1 MADKAGQRRFVPK
14 SAQAKYSPFT
24 SRAEPVMNPP
34 FDPASEFDMSDTPVR
49 CVASV
54 LTGAVSRGEASPA
67 LDLRH
72 AAIEEVRSVGGEEHC
87 SLADLVRVGEAAE
100 RDMNKALSVDEC
112 PFWAEGT
119 VSVKL

>member
-1 MADKAGQRRFVPK
+1 
-14 SAQAKYSPFT
+14 
-24 SRAEPVMNPP
+24 MNPP
-34 FDPASEFDMSDTPVR
+34 FDSASEFDMSDTPVR